1 MAMHDSATDAH
12 MDAGAMGRVVQ
23 IFDEA
28 HRVAADGH
36 TWQEHNANAM
46 HVLVQVRRTV
56 TVGPKGCGGAKEGY
70 TMVAAS
76 PQSLLCSCAL

>member
-12 MDAGAMGRVVQ
+12 MDAGAIGRVVQ
-23 IFDEA
+23 IFDAA

-36 TWQEHNANAM
+36 TWQDHNANAR

-56 TVGPKGCGGAKEGY
+56 AV
-70 TMVAAS
+70 
-76 PQSLLCSCAL
+76 